1 MIKNNQKVNNQQLSS
16 IGLIFL
22 IDITLTAISFV
33 VSYLICTNIWPELS
47 EQQILFQ
54 LPVVIAVTSLIFLFI
69 GYTKGVVK
77 YDRTNDVYTIFNAIC
92 LANILTIVLVV
103 IHSKVVTNNE
113 NSFLIPLSIII
124 VHSLLSLISL
134 VASRFLFNIFD
145 SSSND
150 NDLSK
155 SKILIGGA
163 LGDAHKIINA
173 FQNYEAINSDCKIV
187 GFVSFDEDVV
197 DQTYFG
203 SIWVTNKDKLSDK
216 LIQDESVSQLVIAQS
231 ENFSQNTID
240 FLINISTLSLKI
252 KVAKIVH
259 QEVLG
264 NHLLKITALNNLK
277 VTDLFSQQHKQSI
290 ENSKKE
296 ITSYF
301 DKKRIIVF
309 GAAGCVG
316 SEVVKKLTRYKIE
329 SLLLVD
335 KSEDALF
342 HLEQDLAVNNVL
354 NTKTLLGDILDKN
367 RLKNIFNEFC
377 PDIIVNA
384 AGYKIFDFTK
394 DNLYEALK
402 LNIIGN
408 KLVAD
413 LAIEH
418 KVEKYI
424 NLSRNLPNEYY
435 SYARA
440 TERIG
445 ELYLNCL
452 NSESTTEFVNI
463 RFGNVTESKSSA
475 MNVFKNQLHRGGP
488 IKISSK
494 DAQISFIS
502 VNELASL
509 IVESIFLGNGG
520 DIYKV
525 KMGKPIKEYDLATQM
540 IALSDFN
547 IDIIEAENFNEKEP
561 KLKLVSVESAIV
573 HLTSNKKLTFIV
585 EYESN
590 LKAKK
595 LTINKLCLTNL
606 FFEDNIHN
614 LMNQILE
621 SEAQSTSE
629 NFTKADNS
637 KELDDKA
644 NSLAV

>member
-1 MIKNNQKVNNQQLSS
+1 MTKNNQKIRNPRFSP

-33 VSYLICTNIWPELS
+33 GSYLICITIWPEIS

-77 YDRTNDVYTIFNAIC
+77 YDRIKDVYTIFNAIC

-124 VHSLLSLISL
+124 VHSLLSFISL
-134 VASRFLFNIFD
+134 IASRFLFNIFD
-145 SSSND
+145 SSSTNEK
-150 NDLSK
+150 LAK

-163 LGDAHKIINA
+163 IGDAQKIISA
-173 FQNYEAINSDCKIV
+173 FQNNKTIASDYDIV
-187 GFVSFDEDVV
+187 GFVSLDEDVA
-197 DQTYFG
+197 DQTFLG
-203 SIWVTNKDKLSDK
+203 AIWVTNKSKLSDK
-216 LIQDESVSQLVIAQS
+216 LILDEGVSQLVIAQAEKFNQKIS
-231 ENFSQNTID
+231 D
-240 FLINISTLSLKI
+240 FLIHVSTLSLKI
-252 KVAKIVH
+252 KVAKIIH
-259 QEVLG
+259 QAALG
-264 NHLLKITALNNLK
+264 DDLIKITALNSLK
-277 VTDLFSQQHKQSI
+277 VTDLFSQQHIQSVK
-290 ENSKKE
+290 NPKKGL
-296 ITSYF
+296 TSYF
-301 DKKRIIVF
+301 NKKRILVI

-316 SEVVKKLTRYKIE
+316 SAVVKKLTRFKYDSI
-329 SLLLVD
+329 LLVD

-342 HLEQDLAVNNVL
+342 NLEQDLAVNNVL

-367 RLKNIFNEFC
+367 RLENIFNEFC

-402 LNIIGN
+402 LNILGN
-408 KLVAD
+408 KIVAD
-413 LAIEH
+413 LAKEH

-452 NSESTTEFVNI
+452 NRESNTEFINI
-463 RFGNVTESKSSA
+463 RFGNVLESKSSV
-475 MNVFKNQLHRGGP
+475 MNVFKNQLDQGGP

-502 VNELASL
+502 VDELASL
-509 IVESIFLGNGG
+509 IVDSIFLGNGG
-520 DIYKV
+520 EIYKV
-525 KMGKPIKEYDLATQM
+525 KMGKPIKEYDLAAQM
-540 IALSDFN
+540 IRLSDSN

-561 KLKLVSVESAIV
+561 KLKLVSAETTIV
-573 HLTSNKKLTFIV
+573 HFTTNKKLTFII
-585 EYESN
+585 EDESN
-590 LKAKK
+590 MKSTK
-595 LTINKLCLTNL
+595 LFINKLCLANL
-606 FFEDNIHN
+606 FFEDNIYT

-621 SEAQSTSE
+621 SEAQSTIE
-629 NFTKADNS
+629 NRKKAETANGLKDT
-637 KELDDKA
+637 A